1 MPSTFTSNGGIEKI
15 GLGEQAGTWGTTTN
29 TNLDI
34 IDRLINGVGTITLSG
49 TTHTLTTSDGSLSDG
64 MFKVLVLAG
73 SPSGTNT
80 ITISPNNADKL
91 YFVKNGTSQTA
102 TFTQGSGGNVSIAA
116 GKGAIIF
123 ADGAG
128 STAAVTDLTALF
140 TTSQAIDGINIG
152 ATTPGTGAFTA
163 LTVDNVVVNGANI
176 GHTDDTDLIT
186 LANGSATVAG
196 QLTATGDL
204 ATSGTVIPSG
214 DTASGDNA
222 AIGFT
227 SSEGIIITGQGS
239 TNDVTIKNDADTTV
253 IAIPTG
259 GTGVS
264 FAGTI
269 TTPSIVLGSTTITST
284 ASELNLVDGSSAG
297 TIVNSKAVIYG
308 SSGEVNATTLQIAGT
323 SVTSTAAELNVLD
336 GYTGSVTELNYLDAL
351 HATGV
356 TSTEFDFLDGVTSN
370 IQTQLDAVPTI
381 TGAATTID
389 TEDLTASRA
398 LVSNSSGKVAVSA
411 VTSTELGYLDGVSSN
426 IQTQLDTKVTSSGVT
441 SVSGTDP
448 IVSSGG
454 TTPAISL
461 KNDFIQ
467 NTSSAVSTSS
477 SASSFTNSS
486 GYPTMFHA
494 TTNSTSGGVWT
505 ITIGGSG
512 HSYNTQDG
520 DSGTSDTVAV
530 FLPNGASISISSGT
544 FKYFAVQMRPG

>member
-1 MPSTFTSNGGIEKI
+1 MGSTFTDNGGIEKI
-15 GLGEQAGTWGTTTN
+15 GLGEQAGSWGTTTN
-29 TNLDI
+29 TNFDI
-34 IDRLINGVGTITLSG
+34 IDRLINGVGAIALSG

-64 MFKVLVLAG
+64 MFKVLVLGG

-128 STAAVTDLTALF
+128 SGAAVTDLTALF
-140 TTSQAIDGINIG
+140 TTSQAIDGVNIG

-186 LANGSATVAG
+186 LANGAATVAG

-227 SSEGIIITGQGS
+227 SAEGIIITGQGS

-269 TTPSIVLGSTTITST
+269 TTPSITIGSTALT
-284 ASELNLVDGSSAG
+284 A
-297 TIVNSKAVIYG
+297 
-308 SSGEVNATTLQIAGT
+308 
-323 SVTSTAAELNVLD
+323 TAAELNLLD
-336 GYTGSVTELNYLDAL
+336 GGTSVGSSITVADADGIVINDGGTMKTIP
-351 HATGV
+351 ASDIKTYATAGATSGTVTGV
-356 TSTEFDFLDGVTSN
+356 T
-370 IQTQLDAVPTI
+370 
-381 TGAATTID
+381 
-389 TEDLTASRA
+389 
-398 LVSNSSGKVAVSA
+398 
-411 VTSTELGYLDGVSSN
+411 
-426 IQTQLDTKVTSSGVT
+426 
-441 SVSGTDP
+441 GTDP
-448 IVSSGG
+448 IVSDGSS
-454 TTPAISL
+454 TTPTISI

-467 NTSSAVSTSS
+467 NTSSAISSNSTT
-477 SASSFTNSS
+477 SFTAST
-486 GYPTMFHA
+486 YPTFISA
-494 TTNSTSGGVWT
+494 RTTSTGNPSWT
-505 ITIGGSG
+505 ITIGGTATS
-512 HSYNTQDG
+512 HSTADG
-520 DSGTSDTVAV
+520 DSGTLDSIQ
-530 FLPNGASISISSGT
+530 FLLPVGGT
-544 FKYFAVQMRPG
+544 LACSTTFSYFAFQIRPG